1 LQEHTV
7 MNDSK
12 LRSRK
17 SRRRLRNIAVL
28 PSLITLMNGLCGFA
42 AIHFAARGMN
52 EPEKL
57 WFDKPELTFF
67 AAAAWMIFFAMVADA
82 VDGFVARRSG
92 STSNFGGQL
101 DSLADVIS
109 FGVAPAFLMLRV
121 VESGLQASAS
131 PLFGNIAGRLLWL
144 TAALYVCCAILRLA
158 RFNVEN
164 APEESAHLKFS
175 GLPTPAAAGVI
186 AAWVLLYSDLMPE
199 LREQLPGLSWFAPVI
214 IYLLPFLTAG
224 VALLMVSRVPYLHV
238 VNQFIRGRRPFEY
251 LVILIFLILLLIWRL
266 QLTLAIGSVAYA
278 MSGAIQWL
286 RQRKK
291 KVESKEKKVEGGEL

>member
-1 LQEHTV
+1 

-12 LRSRK
+12 LRNRK
-17 SRRRLRNIAVL
+17 KRRRLRNIAVL

-52 EPEKL
+52 EPDRL
-57 WFDKPELTFF
+57 WFKNPELTFF

-131 PLFGNIAGRLLWL
+131 PLFCDYTGRLLWL
-144 TAALYVCCAILRLA
+144 VAALYVCCAILRLA

-175 GLPTPAAAGVI
+175 GLPTPAAAGVV

-251 LVILIFLILLLIWRL
+251 LVILIFLILLLIWKL
-266 QLTLAIGSVAYA
+266 QLTLAIGSVTYA
-278 MSGAIQWL
+278 ISGAIQWL
-286 RQRKK
+286 RQWKK
-291 KVESKEKKVEGGEL
+291 KVEIKEKKAEGGEL

>member
-1 LQEHTV
+1 MRKHTR

-12 LRSRK
+12 LRNRK
-17 SRRRLRNIAVL
+17 KRRRLRNIAVL

-52 EPEKL
+52 EPDRL
-57 WFDKPELTFF
+57 WFKNPELTFF

-101 DSLADVIS
+101 DSLADVLS
-109 FGVAPAFLMLRV
+109 VGAAPAFLMLRV

-131 PLFGNIAGRLLWL
+131 PLFCNIAGRLLWL

-199 LREQLPGLSWFAPVI
+199 LREQLPGISWFAPVI

-266 QLTLAIGSVAYA
+266 QLTLAIGSMIYA
-278 MSGAIQWL
+278 MSGVVQWL

-291 KVESKEKKVEGGEL
+291 KVESKEKRVESEG

>member
-1 LQEHTV
+1 
-7 MNDSK
+7 MNDTK
-12 LRSRK
+12 LRNRK
-17 SRRRLRNIAVL
+17 NRRRLRNIAVL

-52 EPEKL
+52 EPDRL

-164 APEESAHLKFS
+164 EPEESAHLKFS

-199 LREQLPGLSWFAPVI
+199 LREQLPGISWFAPVI
-214 IYLLPFLTAG
+214 IYLLPFLTAA

-238 VNQFIRGRRPFEY
+238 VNQFVRGRRPFEY

-266 QLTLAIGSVAYA
+266 QLTLAIGSVGYA
-278 MSGAIQWL
+278 ISGAIQWL

-291 KVESKEKKVEGGEL
+291 KVKGKEKIEESGE

>member
-1 LQEHTV
+1 
-7 MNDSK
+7 MNNSK
-12 LRSRK
+12 LRNRK

-52 EPEKL
+52 EPDRL
-57 WFDKPELTFF
+57 WFKNPELTFF

-131 PLFGNIAGRLLWL
+131 PLFCDYADRLLWL
-144 TAALYVCCAILRLA
+144 AAALYVCCAILRLA

-238 VNQFIRGRRPFEY
+238 VNQFLRGRRPFEY
-251 LVILIFLILLLIWRL
+251 LVILIFLILLLIWKL
-266 QLTLAIGSVAYA
+266 QLTLAIGSVTYA
-278 MSGAIQWL
+278 ISGAVQWL

-291 KVESKEKKVEGGEL
+291 KVESKEKKAEGGEL

>member
-1 LQEHTV
+1 
-7 MNDSK
+7 MNDIK
-12 LRSRK
+12 LRNRK
-17 SRRRLRNIAVL
+17 KRRRLRNIAVL

-52 EPEKL
+52 EPDRL
-57 WFDKPELTFF
+57 WFKNPELTFF

-101 DSLADVIS
+101 DSLSDVIS

-131 PLFGNIAGRLLWL
+131 PLFGGFAGRLLWL
-144 TAALYVCCAILRLA
+144 AAALYVCCAILRLA

-175 GLPTPAAAGVI
+175 GLPTPAAAGVV

-199 LREQLPGLSWFAPVI
+199 LREQLPGISWFAPVI
-214 IYLLPFLTAG
+214 IYLLPFLTVG

-251 LVILIFLILLLIWRL
+251 LVILIFLMLLLIWRL
-266 QLTLAIGSVAYA
+266 QLTLAISSVIYA
-278 MSGAIQWL
+278 MSGAVQWL
-286 RQRKK
+286 RQRKFFNK
-291 KVESKEKKVEGGEL
+291 KESAEKTAKPPGEPKD

>member
-1 LQEHTV
+1 MEEHTV

-52 EPEKL
+52 EPDRL

-164 APEESAHLKFS
+164 EPEESAHLKFS

-199 LREQLPGLSWFAPVI
+199 LREQLPGISWFAPVI
-214 IYLLPFLTAG
+214 IYLLPFLTAA

-266 QLTLAIGSVAYA
+266 QLTLAIGSVGYA

-291 KVESKEKKVEGGEL
+291 KVKGKEKIEEIEE

>member
-1 LQEHTV
+1 MEEHTV

-52 EPEKL
+52 EPDRL

-164 APEESAHLKFS
+164 EPEESAHLKFS

-199 LREQLPGLSWFAPVI
+199 LREQLPGISWFAPVI
-214 IYLLPFLTAG
+214 IYLLPFLTAA

-266 QLTLAIGSVAYA
+266 QLTLAIGSVGYA
-278 MSGAIQWL
+278 ISGAIQWL

-291 KVESKEKKVEGGEL
+291 KVEGKEKKVESREL

>member
-1 LQEHTV
+1 

-12 LRSRK
+12 LRNRK

-52 EPEKL
+52 EPDRL

-164 APEESAHLKFS
+164 EPEESAHLKFS

-199 LREQLPGLSWFAPVI
+199 LREQLPGISWFAPVI
-214 IYLLPFLTAG
+214 IYLLPFLTAA

-266 QLTLAIGSVAYA
+266 QLTLAIGSVGYA